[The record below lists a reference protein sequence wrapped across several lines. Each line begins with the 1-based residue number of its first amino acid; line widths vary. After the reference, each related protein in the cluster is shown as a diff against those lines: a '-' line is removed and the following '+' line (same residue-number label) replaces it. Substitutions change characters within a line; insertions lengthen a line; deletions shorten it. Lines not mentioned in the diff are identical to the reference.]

1 MSPRDW
7 RDRIRDILDAIAEIQ
22 QFTRGMDY
30 VTFKEDDKSIRAVEM
45 NFIIIG
51 EAANQ
56 IPEEVEEKY
65 TAIPW
70 TLMRAMRNRIV
81 HVYFKVDEKLMWD
94 TIQTD
99 LPPLISRTRKIA
111 LISSFI
117 IHPYGQTS
125 SQSLPLPRP
134 RGP

>member
-7 RDRIRDILDAIAEIQ
+7 RDRIQDILDAIAEIQ

-30 VTFKEDDKSIRAVEM
+30 ETFKEGDKSIRAVEM

-51 EAANQ
+51 EVSNQ
-56 IPEEVEEKY
+56 IPDEIEEKY

-94 TIQTD
+94 TIQND
-99 LPPLISRTRKIA
+99 LPPLIPELEK
-111 LISSFI
+111 L
-117 IHPYGQTS
+117 
-125 SQSLPLPRP
+125 L
-134 RGP
+134 